1 MAASVLLCCLT
12 ILVLRIRYLRRHRRL
27 LLRIPEWRHVLA
39 AGSTGEIP
47 TLSVAERDRW
57 QFLKMWCQTHDL
69 VRGDAREML
78 KAMAHFLG
86 MPKWALDLA
95 AKRRLR
101 DRLLGISALGR
112 MGEFANI
119 DQLETL
125 VNHPDPILS
134 LTAAEA
140 CARIVPSETLPL
152 ILQTAASRGDWP
164 TARLMDIVR
173 EAGTEIAKGPLLAA
187 VEDVQG
193 DQRKRLVPLLGCLE
207 SRDTVHTVRRMLMDD
222 ADPEIQA
229 AALPLTRP
237 DDIPFIRKAAES
249 PAWFVRAKACQM
261 LGEYGVKEDV
271 AILERRLG
279 DPQWWVRYR
288 AAESLLRLPGVS
300 RDELSDLAATH
311 PDRYGREMLRM
322 WLDNQGETS

>member
-1 MAASVLLCCLT
+1 MAASVLLCCVT
-12 ILVLRIRYLRRHRRL
+12 ILILRIRYLRRHRRL
-27 LLRIPEWRHVLA
+27 LQKSPEWRHVLA
-39 AGSTGEIP
+39 AGSFGEIP
-47 TLSVAERDRW
+47 TLTIAKRDRW

-101 DRLLGISALGR
+101 DRLLGIRALGR

-152 ILQTAASRGDWP
+152 VLGTAALRGDWP
-164 TARLMDIVR
+164 TARLMDIIR
-173 EAGTEIAKGPLLAA
+173 EAGTETAKDPLLAA
-187 VEDVQG
+187 VETAEG
-193 DQRKRLVPLLGCLE
+193 EQRKRLVPLLGCLE

-222 ADPEIQA
+222 DDPEIQV

-237 DDIPFIRKAAES
+237 DDIAFIRKAADS

-261 LGEYGVKEDV
+261 LGEYGGGEDV
-271 AILERRLG
+271 AILQRRLG

-300 RDELSDLAATH
+300 RGELRELAAAH

-322 WLDNQGETS
+322 WLDNQGEAS